1 MYYANTNQKKA
12 GEAILI
18 SDRAI
23 FRTRKMIRDKGEHHM
38 VIKVQFSKK
47 TQPSLMCMHLTTE
60 HQNMWVKVDRNARRN
75 KWIYYYSWCA
85 QSHSPLCNSVNNS
98 PPDSSACGI
107 FLARILEWVDMPS
120 SRGSSWPRDW
130 IHVSYISC
138 IGRWILYQ
146 YHHLGSPV
154 KPKDLSSHVS

>member
-38 VIKVQFSKK
+38 VIKVQFSK

-60 HQNMWVKVDRNARRN
+60 HQNM
-75 KWIYYYSWCA
+75 
-85 QSHSPLCNSVNNS
+85 
-98 PPDSSACGI
+98 
-107 FLARILEWVDMPS
+107 
-120 SRGSSWPRDW
+120 
-130 IHVSYISC
+130 
-138 IGRWILYQ
+138 
-146 YHHLGSPV
+146 
-154 KPKDLSSHVS
+154 